1 MGKTIYS
8 GVQSAFGSGGS
19 PFGPRTTVTA
29 GITTKVPIPAG
40 VHLVE
45 CDANSSVQFSYD
57 GGTTWVTWIAASGVG
72 MVFSDG
78 FNTVFLGGAS
88 AGSPKRSQILAM

>member
-1 MGKTIYS
+1 MAKPIYV
-8 GVQSAFGSGGS
+8 GVQAAFGTAGS

-29 GITTKVPIPAG
+29 GITTRVPIPAG
-40 VHLVE
+40 VWLVE

-57 GGTTWVTWIAASGVG
+57 GGTTWVTWFAASGVG
-72 MVFSDG
+72 IVFSDG